1 MNRFPTSPTILFA
14 LPFFFVVVVVA
25 ISLRG
30 TPTISLFLFNLTPV
44 GKKNS
49 KQNGRVMGGK
59 KKAIMHRA
67 YYCRICFLSYFY
79 LEHTCVSIHIIH
91 NEMHKRWGMDWYFK
105 KIK

>member
-30 TPTISLFLFNLTPV
+30 TPTISLFLFNFTPV

-49 KQNGRVMGGK
+49 KQNGRVKGGK
-59 KKAIMHRA
+59 KEGNYA
-67 YYCRICFLSYFY
+67 
-79 LEHTCVSIHIIH
+79 
-91 NEMHKRWGMDWYFK
+91 
-105 KIK
+105 